1 MDTIWNSAYINGV
14 IASPYYLA
22 YVTEDG
28 RCYKVFYK
36 VFVKTMRLSG
46 TEDTVPVIVPAICL
60 KDTMDDTGRTV
71 SVAGT
76 FQSRNHHADGKNH
89 LDLFLYAD
97 SFVFGDGE
105 GAMEGTVK
113 DTVKDNNQ
121 VILEGFLCRTPVYRK
136 TSLGRDITDLL
147 VAVNA
152 PDPKRP
158 NYIPCIAWGRN
169 AIMAGGMH
177 TGDRVRL
184 EGRIQSRE
192 YIKRIQ
198 GENGEEERR
207 MVAYE
212 VSCRSVRV
220 AEPKEDKTA
229 DAGDTTA
236 AQLTVDTPAEGS
248 AV

>member
-1 MDTIWNSAYINGV
+1 MDTMHNSACINGV

-28 RCYKVFYK
+28 QCYK

-46 TEDTVPVIVPAICL
+46 TEDTVPVIVPGICL
-60 KDTMDDTGRTV
+60 KNTMEDTGRTV
-71 SVAGT
+71 SVTGT

-97 SFVFGDGE
+97 SFVFGDG
-105 GAMEGTVK
+105 AMEGAVK
-113 DTVKDNNQ
+113 DTAKDNNQ

-136 TSLGRDITDLL
+136 TSLGREITDLL

-169 AIMAGGMH
+169 AVMAGGMH
-177 TGDRVRL
+177 TGDCVRL

-198 GENGEEERR
+198 GEDGEEERW

-212 VSCRSVRV
+212 VSCKSVQI
-220 AEPKEDKTA
+220 AEPEKDKAA
-229 DAGDTTA
+229 DTRNMPENPSA
-236 AQLTVDTPAEGS
+236 ADTPSEGPV
-248 AV
+248 A